1 MTLYFSNLI
10 ENIEPH
16 TESNFLYLFLTKPQ
30 INDEDFGYIKFGKTE
45 NQTLIQ
51 RLKQYICKNNVE
63 KSIIPTNIYYIK
75 TTKINEKEML
85 LKRMFEFHKDIE
97 LYNGK
102 EYFKGPLKLMINI
115 FAYITLAKDDQLN
128 NITYKYNGEG
138 KQIFEIINEFNYEII
153 KVKYIIEKNE
163 NLKEINDFL
172 SCSKCNKICK
182 NKGGLTKHENVCQ
195 EENRKICPYCKY
207 EFNTVQNCKR
217 HLEDNNCL
225 EYKKIL
231 EKQKDDKIKELE
243 NEIIE
248 KDNKLKTKVTN
259 YTQTIKKLET
269 DIRNYQLSSND
280 DKLELLKIIYK
291 HIDEVNDQL

>member
-1 MTLYFSNLI
+1 
-10 ENIEPH
+10 
-16 TESNFLYLFLTKPQ
+16 LF
-30 INDEDFGYIKFGKTE
+30 D
-45 NQTLIQ
+45 
-51 RLKQYICKNNVE
+51 
-63 KSIIPTNIYYIK
+63 
-75 TTKINEKEML
+75 
-85 LKRMFEFHKDIE
+85 FHKDIE

-115 FAYITLAKDDQLN
+115 FAYITLAKDDELN
-128 NITYKYNGEG
+128 NITNGEG

-153 KVKYIIEKNE
+153 KVKYIEKDE
-163 NLKEINDFL
+163 N

-195 EENRKICPYCKY
+195 EENKNRRICPYCKR

-217 HLEDNNCL
+217 HLEENYCL